1 MLPYILFKKYIHI
14 IIIGNGQ
21 SREPALCQLYRH
33 TFVPYIQ
40 AADEISEEP
49 DGAKRELDFGVDERR
64 SEVSLMKSLGSSRG
78 SQGAR
83 SAAWTDTKSTS
94 VSTNTLSTLLC
105 GSKNIRLK
113 ISVTFFRS
121 ASPHARHAEHVSA
134 VPAAKYPLTAHIY
147 FSNFRS
153 LRSRS
158 TLRPRY

>member
-1 MLPYILFKKYIHI
+1 MASPGNQHCANC
-14 IIIGNGQ
+14 IGT
-21 SREPALCQLYRH
+21 P
-33 TFVPYIQ
+33 TFPIYKQ
-40 AADEISEEP
+40 QTKS
-49 DGAKRELDFGVDERR
+49 AKDLTARSASSTLEWMDPRR

-121 ASPHARHAEHVSA
+121 ASLHARHAEHVSA
-134 VPAAKYPLTAHIY
+134 VPAPKYPLTAHIY
-147 FSNFRS
+147 FYNLRS